1 MYRGSNDPIGF
12 QGVLV
17 LLVTIFLYRFA
28 YIAGKIIISTTY
40 TIPKTMKHSK
50 PQNNPFLITE
60 ITEAGLNFLPFAI
73 SVTTKN
79 IFYPL

>member
-1 MYRGSNDPIGF
+1 MRSTIDKIGIVVYRGSNDPIGF

-40 TIPKTMKHSK
+40 TIPKTMK
-50 PQNNPFLITE
+50 
-60 ITEAGLNFLPFAI
+60 EAFQ
-73 SVTTKN
+73 TTK
-79 IFYPL
+79 

>member
-1 MYRGSNDPIGF
+1 VYRGSNDPIGF

-40 TIPKTMKHSK
+40 TIPKTMK
-50 PQNNPFLITE
+50 
-60 ITEAGLNFLPFAI
+60 EAFQ
-73 SVTTKN
+73 TTK
-79 IFYPL
+79 